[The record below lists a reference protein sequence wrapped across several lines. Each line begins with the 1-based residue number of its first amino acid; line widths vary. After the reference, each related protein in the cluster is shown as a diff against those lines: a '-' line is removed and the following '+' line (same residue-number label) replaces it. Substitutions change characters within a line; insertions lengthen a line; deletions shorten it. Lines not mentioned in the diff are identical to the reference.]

1 MGGWTTFLLV
11 SSLEGI
17 LTKERHSGRES
28 QEVMLGEPLA
38 GAGGVEAQH
47 IPTQPVREEPQG
59 SVGVAVQILRFPSVN
74 HIIFSIGI
82 K

>member
-1 MGGWTTFLLV
+1 
-11 SSLEGI
+11 
-17 LTKERHSGRES
+17 
-28 QEVMLGEPLA
+28 MLGEPLA